1 MRAVLVLLMRYSES
15 EGVVG
20 SGRRLKIDVL
30 SSKCVYY
37 NHNRSGTVTK
47 RGSTVPFEDG
57 WLNGRVSASYVGL
70 ASSKQAE
77 GSGFESQV
85 VRDHLTIKY
94 GG

>member
-1 MRAVLVLLMRYSES
+1 M
-15 EGVVG
+15 
-20 SGRRLKIDVL
+20 
-30 SSKCVYY
+30 
-37 NHNRSGTVTK
+37 
-47 RGSTVPFEDG
+47 VPFEDG
-57 WLNGRVSASYVGL
+57 WLNGRVSASYVDL